1 MGTAR
6 LWPADRKSVAKY
18 VERLIVRDVNKAR
31 DHRPNGHLQ

>member
-18 VERLIVRDVNKAR
+18 VERLIERDVDKAR
-31 DHRPNGHLQ
+31 DDPGHGRLR